1 MSNINLLEKIYEQF
15 LIDKDKD
22 KASNLIYEEFKR
34 SNETDFSVVTVV
46 FGNEFLPIQIRLK
59 WEHILSV
66 ASKSSLPTIILSNLI
81 MVNEDFK
88 EEAYLGLEF
97 LKEYKKEQFESLK
110 EESISYY
117 IEVQKENN
125 SKFEMNKESIFGYL
139 EYSISGSPFYEEIV
153 SRFKSIYD

>member
-46 FGNEFLPIQIRLK
+46 FGNDFLPIQIRLK

-66 ASKSSLPTIILSNLI
+66 ASKSSLPTIVLSNLI

>member
-125 SKFEMNKESIFGYL
+125 SKFEMNKESIFGFIL
-139 EYSISGSPFYEEIV
+139 N
-153 SRFKSIYD
+153 KLA